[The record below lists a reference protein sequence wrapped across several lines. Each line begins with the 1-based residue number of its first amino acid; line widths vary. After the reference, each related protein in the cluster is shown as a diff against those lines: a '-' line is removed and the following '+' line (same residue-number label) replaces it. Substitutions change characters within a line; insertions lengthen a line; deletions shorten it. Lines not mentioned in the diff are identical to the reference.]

1 MEFFPEMDYHQAMP
15 QALYRKYRPKRLEDV
30 LGQDTNIAILKNAAK
45 AGKLGHAYIF
55 HGARGTGKT
64 STARL
69 IAKLLNCERRRSDP
83 AFAAQGEPCNEC
95 RTCLAIDAQN
105 AMDVI
110 EIDAA
115 SNRGIDEIRNLKE
128 SIRTAPAGGPGAS
141 KVYIIDEAHMLTG
154 AAFNA
159 LLKTLEEP
167 PAHAVIIMA
176 TTEFEKLPPTI
187 TSRAQRFTFRKQPKT
202 VIMEK
207 LAAIAKEETIAIEP
221 AALEL
226 IAAVGEGSFRDAES
240 LLEQVASFG
249 GASGKKG
256 TPSTITL
263 ADTERITGR
272 TGLRKVHAFAALMI
286 AKDTKE
292 ALAYLD
298 LSREKLQ
305 NELHSLAQKQNKLLD
320 TYLAELVSEDVYKA
334 KTAILK
340 RDEIGIKGEIA
351 KLEQENGEGEITLEQ
366 IKNVFYK
373 GNSARKEYLAADD
386 EQKRILVSEL
396 LWNLSIGSRKVQDLQ
411 FKSVYSMIAKSP
423 KPGNLGEMLPG
434 LDSNQD
440 TQGQNLESYH

>member
-176 TTEFEKLPPTI
+176 TTEFEKLPLTI

-292 ALAYLD
+292 ALAYLAELADEGHNLVQFTKD
-298 LSREKLQ
+298 LIHYLRKTL
-305 NELHSLAQKQNKLLD
+305 SLAVNPSL
-320 TYLAELVSEDVYKA
+320 
-334 KTAILK
+334 TASFEKDLTK
-340 RDEIGIKGEIA
+340 DE
-351 KLEQENGEGEITLEQ
+351 
-366 IKNVFYK
+366 
-373 GNSARKEYLAADD
+373 LAAMQTLGT
-386 EQKRILVSEL
+386 EQGADTATLVRLIKALIRAYAEMRYSPFAAVPLEVML
-396 LWNLSIGSRKVQDLQ
+396 VEQLS
-411 FKSVYSMIAKSP
+411 
-423 KPGNLGEMLPG
+423 
-434 LDSNQD
+434 
-440 TQGQNLESYH
+440 